1 MYIRTE
7 DNIYESVGTINPNN
21 YPLEVKLHNGM
32 TGYLDEDDVI
42 SIGSDIPELCDM
54 FAIIEPIKYSYGK
67 FINIKLPPYRVVKTY
82 NNCDYDKFIEEYARC
97 KELNSSLHGGGYI
110 NNKDEN
116 KRIQVATLTGHTKG
130 KIKANYLRMR
140 LLTR

>member
-7 DNIYESVGTINPNN
+7 DNIYESAGTINPNN

-54 FAIIEPIKYSYGK
+54 FAVIEPIKYSYGK
-67 FINIKLPPYRVVKTY
+67 FYNIKLPPYKVIKTY
-82 NNCDYDKFIEEYARC
+82 NEYDKFIEEYARL
-97 KELNSSLHGGGYI
+97 KELNSSLHGYGFI

-116 KRIQVATLTGHTKG
+116 KRIRVATLVGHTKG
-130 KIKANYLRMR
+130 RIKANYLRMV
-140 LLTR
+140 LLMR